1 MNLNSSLRRTTTGE
15 INSYSDTQLGGLS
28 INAYFWKIELIAT
41 ILVSLGSPIRKD
53 DIVNITLNGL
63 PDKYQDVSD
72 IIIHQEPFPYLK
84 TVRSML
90 TMAEM
95 RLKSRVQD
103 TSIDS
108 SSSSHVVLLAN
119 SGNNTARR
127 SFDASRNGY
136 SRKGTKKK
144 AKNKQIQ
151 ARNGKD
157 KVKSQ
162 PNEEN
167 TT

>member
-15 INSYSDTQLGGLS
+15 INSYSDTQPADEAASTLKAELRSLKLGGLS

-127 SFDASRNGY
+127 SFDAS
-136 SRKGTKKK
+136 
-144 AKNKQIQ
+144 
-151 ARNGKD
+151 
-157 KVKSQ
+157 
-162 PNEEN
+162 
-167 TT
+167 